1 MVSRG
6 QHDRVKTVTGPSLSI
21 TELPEVGDGRRVCSP
36 VGAWRVSSCPLMESV
51 RFDRRHLRL
60 HSALACHSGGAAGG
74 VFRYF
79 PKFQKLNSTS
89 SRGVEFVPKYV
100 CSNATE
106 DLTWTYFYN
115 SEDQSQ
121 GQTNPS
127 AAFIPSAISLD
138 HVPFPQW
145 SPYFSSFA
153 KPKLASRQD
162 SRRQTKSQPISTN
175 TIHADDHQHHNR
187 ETKLSSHRHP
197 ERKTQKHT
205 ERLSLAAPP
214 IATHHPNLNTHPPPP
229 PNERTTTTMP
239 SITTIHESLPC
250 KPPLPP
256 PPEPNPPASSKLTLA
271 PPPDID
277 PPPSPSSLAAA
288 TTLITTESSLSPP
301 DPSHAL
307 LPPPYTPRFLTPLL
321 SPLLTTPFPPPPS
334 PPSTS
339 PATKPPPPPSP
350 PPPSPPPSPAR
361 TPRTRTSP
369 RGGHTSRSWTRTA
382 RTRGSSETGS
392 SKGS

>member
-106 DLTWTYFYN
+106 DLTWTYFTI
-115 SEDQSQ
+115 QKIKVKAK
-121 GQTNPS
+121 QTPAQHS
-127 AAFIPSAISLD
+127 FPVSISLD

-145 SPYFSSFA
+145 SPSFSSFA

-187 ETKLSSHRHP
+187 ETKLSSYRHP

-256 PPEPNPPASSKLTLA
+256 PPNPT
-271 PPPDID
+271 PPP
-277 PPPSPSSLAAA
+277 
-288 TTLITTESSLSPP
+288 
-301 DPSHAL
+301 HQN
-307 LPPPYTPRFLTPLL
+307 
-321 SPLLTTPFPPPPS
+321 
-334 PPSTS
+334 
-339 PATKPPPPPSP
+339 
-350 PPPSPPPSPAR
+350 
-361 TPRTRTSP
+361 
-369 RGGHTSRSWTRTA
+369 
-382 RTRGSSETGS
+382 
-392 SKGS
+392 

>member
-127 AAFIPSAISLD
+127 AAFIPSVNKLGPR
-138 HVPFPQW
+138 PFSTVEPIFFELRETQTRIATRFP
-145 SPYFSSFA
+145 SPNQ
-153 KPKLASRQD
+153 KPANLY
-162 SRRQTKSQPISTN
+162 
-175 TIHADDHQHHNR
+175 QHHPR
-187 ETKLSSHRHP
+187 RRP
-197 ERKTQKHT
+197 P
-205 ERLSLAAPP
+205 APQP
-214 IATHHPNLNTHPPPP
+214 RNQTLVPPPP
-229 PNERTTTTMP
+229 RTKDPETHRAPVPRSASHRNPPPQPQHTP
-239 SITTIHESLPC
+239 SSTSKRANNHHHALNNHNPRI
-250 KPPLPP
+250 PPL
-256 PPEPNPPASSKLTLA
+256 
-271 PPPDID
+271 
-277 PPPSPSSLAAA
+277 
-288 TTLITTESSLSPP
+288 
-301 DPSHAL
+301 
-307 LPPPYTPRFLTPLL
+307 
-321 SPLLTTPFPPPPS
+321 
-334 PPSTS
+334 
-339 PATKPPPPPSP
+339 
-350 PPPSPPPSPAR
+350 
-361 TPRTRTSP
+361 
-369 RGGHTSRSWTRTA
+369 
-382 RTRGSSETGS
+382 
-392 SKGS
+392 